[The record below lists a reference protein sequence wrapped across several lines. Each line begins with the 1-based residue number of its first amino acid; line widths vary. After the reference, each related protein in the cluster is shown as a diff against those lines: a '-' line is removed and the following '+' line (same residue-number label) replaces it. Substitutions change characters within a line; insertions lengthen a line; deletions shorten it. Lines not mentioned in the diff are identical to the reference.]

1 MNDWV
6 IRLIEQSGYLG
17 VGFLMFLETVF
28 PPIPS
33 EVIMPIAGMA
43 AAEGKMQFGF
53 VVASGTS
60 GAMLGNIVWYLAAR
74 ALGVERLEPLI
85 RRHGRWV
92 TMTWPE
98 VERAQQWFRE
108 NGIFFVFLG
117 RLRPDST
124 FAGVRSSGTA
134 ENAVQDVL
142 IASTLG
148 TSGWTALLASA
159 GYKMRQDY
167 GDMEHWVGTA
177 STPSSSCSP
186 PAMCGDS
193 GPIAIQGR
201 KTDLRRAGARV
212 GTRPASERRRQ
223 QCISASMTGSHGP
236 IVPAGPS
243 NRRLVQAN
251 ALQSCAEARAE

>member
-43 AAEGKMQFGF
+43 AAEGKMSFGF
-53 VVASGTS
+53 VIASGTS

-74 ALGVERLEPLI
+74 ALGVDRLEPLI

-98 VERAQQWFRE
+98 VERAQKWFRE

-117 RLRPDST
+117 RLVPT
-124 FAGVRSSGTA
+124 VRSLVSVPAGLLKMRFKTFF
-134 ENAVQDVL
+134 
-142 IASTLG
+142 IASTIG
-148 TSGWTALLASA
+148 TAGWTALLATA
-159 GYKMRQDY
+159 GYRMRQNY
-167 GDMEHWVGTA
+167 GDMEQVVGTA
-177 STPSSSCSP
+177 SNAVLVVLAAGYVWRLWTH
-186 PAMCGDS
+186 
-193 GPIAIQGR
+193 
-201 KTDLRRAGARV
+201 RR
-212 GTRPASERRRQ
+212 PRQ
-223 QCISASMTGSHGP
+223 
-236 IVPAGPS
+236 
-243 NRRLVQAN
+243 
-251 ALQSCAEARAE
+251 ED